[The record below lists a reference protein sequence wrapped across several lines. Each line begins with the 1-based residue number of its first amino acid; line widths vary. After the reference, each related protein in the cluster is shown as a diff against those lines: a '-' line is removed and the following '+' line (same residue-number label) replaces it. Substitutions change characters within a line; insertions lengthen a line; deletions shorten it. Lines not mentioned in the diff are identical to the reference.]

1 MPLAVLHAIPSLSLV
16 HGGPSRAIRMMEAAL
31 RERGVDVLT
40 VATDDDGPGR
50 RVVRRCG
57 VAVDEE
63 GARRVYFAK
72 RFEFYT
78 TAPSFAVWAWRTV
91 RRFDVVHVH
100 ALFSFM
106 SVVAATVAWL
116 RGVPFVLRPLGTL
129 SAYGLAERRPWL
141 KRVSLGL
148 IERPLLRRA
157 SAVHCTSEAEA
168 ADVRALAAGAN
179 AVVIPLAVPEAAD
192 EGGGSVD
199 ADDVAAAVD
208 GVVAASAF
216 GDAPDGARVLFL
228 SRLDPKKNVE
238 CLLAAWPSVRSA
250 HPTARLVIAG
260 TGEASYVAS
269 LRAAA
274 TVGGDAGVVWAGQ
287 VEGERKRA
295 LLAQASVFVL
305 PSFNENF
312 GIAAVEAL
320 AAGVPCVL
328 SEGVA
333 VARDVATAGA
343 GLMVRAEPD
352 AVADAIGR
360 VLGDAPLRAAMAAA
374 ARRVARERF
383 SPRAMGMRLQA
394 LYVGVQRDRHPCP

>member
-1 MPLAVLHAIPSLSLV
+1 MPLAVLHAIPSVSLV

-31 RERGVDVLT
+31 RERGVEVLT

-57 VAVDEE
+57 VAIDEE

-78 TAPSFAVWAWRTV
+78 TAPSFAVWAWRNV

-179 AVVIPLAVPEAAD
+179 AVVIPLAVPEVAD
-192 EGGGSVD
+192 EGSVD

-208 GVVAASAF
+208 DEVAASAF
-216 GDAPDGARVLFL
+216 GDVPDGARVLFL

-238 CLLAAWPSVRSA
+238 CLLAAWTSVRRA
-250 HPTARLVIAG
+250 HPKARLVIAG
-260 TGEASYVAS
+260 SGEASYVAS

-274 TVGGDAGVVWAGQ
+274 TAGGDAGVVWVGQ

-295 LLAQASVFVL
+295 LLVQASMFVL

-333 VARDVATAGA
+333 VASDVAAAGA
-343 GLMVRAEPD
+343 GLMVRAEPA

-383 SPRAMGMRLQA
+383 SPRVMGARLQA
-394 LYVGVQRDRHPCP
+394 LYTEVQRDRRHCA